1 MMSAF
6 VLVNCHFPFDTRIM
20 NEISKMPSIANVY
33 RTSGRYDLI
42 IKINANTED
51 ELKEIISTDINTLQG
66 VDATVTM
73 IIAKEHMKSSE
84 KVV

>member
-1 MMSAF
+1 MVSAF
-6 VLVNCHFPFDTRIM
+6 VLVNCHFPFDPRIM
-20 NEISKMPSIANVY
+20 DEMSKMPSVANVY
-33 RTSGRYDLI
+33 RISGRYDLI
-42 IKINANTED
+42 VKINAYTED

-84 KVV
+84 KIL

>member
-20 NEISKMPSIANVY
+20 DEISKMPSIANVY

>member
-1 MMSAF
+1 MVSAF

-20 NEISKMPSIANVY
+20 DELSKMLTVANVY
-33 RTSGRYDLI
+33 RISGRYDLI
-42 IKINANTED
+42 VKVNANTED
-51 ELKEIISTDINTLQG
+51 ELKEIISTDINRLQG
-66 VDATVTM
+66 VDATITI

>member
-1 MMSAF
+1 MVSAL
-6 VLVNCHFPFDTRIM
+6 VLVNCHFPLDTRIM
-20 NEISKMPSIANVY
+20 DEMSKMPSVANVY
-33 RTSGRYDLI
+33 RISGRYDLI
-42 IKINANTED
+42 VKINAYTED

-84 KVV
+84 KIL

>member
-1 MMSAF
+1 MVSAF

-20 NEISKMPSIANVY
+20 DEISKMPSVANVY

-42 IKINANTED
+42 VKVNANTED
-51 ELKEIISTDINTLQG
+51 EVKEIISRDINGLQG
-66 VDATVTM
+66 VDATFTI

>member
-1 MMSAF
+1 MMSGF
-6 VLVNCHFPFDTRIM
+6 VLINCHFPFDTRIM
-20 NEISKMPSIANVY
+20 DEISKMPSVANLY

-42 IKINANTED
+42 VKINANTED

-84 KVV
+84 KVH

>member
-1 MMSAF
+1 MVSAF

-20 NEISKMPSIANVY
+20 DEISKMPSVANVY

-42 IKINANTED
+42 VKINANTED

-84 KVV
+84 KVL

>member
-6 VLVNCHFPFDTRIM
+6 VLVNCHFPFDIRIM
-20 NEISKMPSIANVY
+20 DEMSKMPSVANVY

>member
-20 NEISKMPSIANVY
+20 DEISKMPSVANVY

-42 IKINANTED
+42 IKINANTEE

-73 IIAKEHMKSSE
+73 IIVKEHIKSSE
-84 KVV
+84 KVA